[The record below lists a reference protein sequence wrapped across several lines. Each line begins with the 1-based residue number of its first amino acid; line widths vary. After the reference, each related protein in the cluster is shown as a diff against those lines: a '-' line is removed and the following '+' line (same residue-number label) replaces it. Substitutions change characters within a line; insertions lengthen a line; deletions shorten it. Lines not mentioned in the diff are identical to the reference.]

1 MILSIVRM
9 LRTTGFVGFECF
21 VPINNEIDAFFYVA
35 ANHAITKKMHF
46 FLFVG
51 DSFCPFL
58 RYIYGD

>member
-1 MILSIVRM
+1 MFHLIGI
-9 LRTTGFVGFECF
+9 GIFVVYCVKSLPEQRLYLLLQRKC
-21 VPINNEIDAFFYVA
+21 I
-35 ANHAITKKMHF
+35 F